1 MGGVANVNFRL
12 IKAVH
17 FLLHKYR
24 KRAPK
29 RILSLLLFLSIFL
42 LNQPTFAQNTS
53 NEGTDFWVAYT
64 GHVDGTNSRL
74 TLFITAKVNASV
86 NVIVGGVP
94 YAGNPVQV
102 LANQAVPVYINPNVY
117 TNVYIDGEGTL
128 LNRGIH
134 VTATAPII
142 LYSHISNAARSAAT
156 LVLPTRA
163 LGNEY
168 YAMAYNQMPSITGIN
183 AETRVSEFTLVGVE
197 NSTRVKFSLPVGVNS
212 IANTTYIGGFSYEI
226 DLNQG
231 DVFQFQST
239 KDVTGVKITTVG
251 ACKPL
256 AVFSGSTKAGFCDDP
271 GSIIGNGQDNLY
283 QQLFPVTTWGKN
295 YLTAPFYNALNG
307 VKDIIRIV
315 VATDN
320 TTVTVNGST
329 TTANG
334 IALTN
339 PYAKGSIITFSSS
352 TPNTISS
359 TEPISV
365 AQIQVSSSCNPNNY
379 LGRVFI
385 SANQPFP
392 GDPEMTI
399 LNPIEQTL
407 TDITLYSAISVTGV
421 APTNIRKHYI
431 NVILKTADIPVFT
444 IDNAT
449 IPASQFVTIDGQ
461 YSYLI
466 KDVTTSSATNPT
478 HRIKAPDGF
487 IAIAYG
493 YGDFESY
500 AYLAGADI
508 KNLNQFIQVRDPISN
523 TISSSACVGQS
534 FTVETTLPYPTTEL
548 RWDLAD
554 GQPEIIQ
561 MMPIFDRQY
570 VQDGVT
576 LYVYKLPTPVSYLS
590 AGTKNVVVKAINPA
604 GSLCGGV
611 FDSIN
616 LAFEVHALPAA
627 DFLAS
632 PQACVGAGVTFEDRS
647 TLNGTAIRKWIW
659 NFDDGTANRETLVG
673 EASFLHQYATPG
685 DYLPTLT
692 LITQDNCSITSV
704 PQPVHISALP
714 IAKFNPPTTPLCEQ
728 NSILFTNLSTPEEG
742 TIITWKWDFGDGQQ
756 SPLREPAHTY
766 VSSGTYLVSLTVK
779 TNLGCEATYTESLV
793 VAALPVVDFE
803 VPDFCLSD
811 VSAGFTNLATNADGT
826 INNLIYAWDFGDAT
840 QSSPANPNTSNS
852 RNPSHN
858 YSLPGDYLISL
869 TVTTAVGCSK
879 TKTKIFRVNGIN
891 PIPDFEVV
899 NATDLCS
906 SNAVAFVNKSSVPGF
921 GDITRLE
928 WYFDYLNQPTYME
941 FDESPIPNK
950 AYPHQY
956 PISHSQIP
964 LNYTVRLL
972 AFSGGVCVNEI
983 IKVITVKGVPE
994 VRFTSI
1000 PDVCQENSPFQLTQ
1014 ATELHGFAGFGNF
1027 TGPGV
1032 SSSGMFNPSLA
1043 GVGTHT
1049 ITYTFTAANA
1059 CSSSATSTI
1068 TVYATPIV
1076 NAGRDTTILEG
1087 GTLQLQPQVSGT
1099 GLTYQWT
1106 PITNLSDPTSLNP
1119 IASPDLDVL
1128 YTLRVTSS
1136 EGCVAADNIF
1146 IRVLQLPEIP
1156 NAFTPNADGYNDVWN
1171 IRYLN
1176 SYTNPTVQIFNRYGQ
1191 QVYYSV
1197 GYATPWDGRFNGEDL
1212 PMGTYYY
1219 IVNPGNGR
1227 KVMAGSVT
1235 LIK

>member
-1 MGGVANVNFRL
+1 MHIRYR
-12 IKAVH
+12 
-17 FLLHKYR
+17 FLYAFSVL
-24 KRAPK
+24 
-29 RILSLLLFLSIFL
+29 LSLLAFSK
-42 LNQPTFAQNTS
+42 PTFAQNTS
-53 NEGTDFWVAYT
+53 NEGTDFWVAYA

-74 TLFITAKVNASV
+74 TLFITAKVAASV
-86 NVIVGGVP
+86 NITVGGVP

-117 TNVYIDGEGTL
+117 TNVYIDGEGTR

-134 VTATAPII
+134 VTSTAPII

-156 LVLPTRA
+156 MVLPTRA

-168 YAMAYNQMPSITGIN
+168 YAMAYNQMPSTTGLF

-197 NSTRVKFSLPVGVNS
+197 DNTRVKFSLPVGVNS

-239 KDVTGVKITTVG
+239 KDVTGVKIITVG

-256 AVFSGSTKAGFCDDP
+256 AVFSGSTKVGFCEDP
-271 GSIIGNGQDNLY
+271 GSISGSGQDNLY

-307 VKDIIRIV
+307 VKDIIRILV
-315 VATDN
+315 GTDN

-334 IALTN
+334 VTLAN

-352 TPNTISS
+352 TPNTISA

-365 AQIQVSSSCNPNNY
+365 AQIQVSASCNPNNRD
-379 LGRVFI
+379 LN
-385 SANQPFP
+385 NQVFP

-407 TDITLYSAISVTGV
+407 KDITVYSAVSVAA

-444 IDNAT
+444 LDNVGV
-449 IPASQFVTIDGQ
+449 PASQFTAIDAD

-466 KDVTTSSATNPT
+466 KDVTTASATNPT
-478 HRIKAPDGF
+478 HRIKAPNGF
-487 IAIAYG
+487 LAIAYG
-493 YGDFESY
+493 YGNYESY

-508 KNLNQFIQVRDPISN
+508 KNLNQFIQVRDPVNN
-523 TISSSACVGQS
+523 TIATSACAGQS
-534 FTVETTLPYPTTEL
+534 FTVETTLPYPTTDL

-554 GQPEIIQ
+554 GLSEIIQ
-561 MMPIFDRQY
+561 TNPTIDRQY
-570 VQDGVT
+570 ILNGVT
-576 LYVYKLPTPVSYLS
+576 LYVYKLQTAVNYLTP
-590 AGTKNVVVKAINPA
+590 GIKNIVVKSLNPGA
-604 GSLCGGV
+604 SLCGD
-611 FDSIN
+611 FDIIN
-616 LAFEVHALPAA
+616 LAFEVNALPTA
-627 DFLAS
+627 DFTAS
-632 PQACVGAGVTFEDRS
+632 SEACVDAGVTFADRS
-647 TLNGTAIRKWIW
+647 TPNGTAIRKWIW
-659 NFDDGTANRETLVG
+659 DFKDGTILETTVAG
-673 EASFLHQYATPG
+673 APFSHVYTTAG

-692 LITQDNCSITSV
+692 LITQDDCSITSA
-704 PQPVHISALP
+704 PQPVHITALP
-714 IAKFNPPTTPLCEQ
+714 IAQFTFSTPLCEQ
-728 NSILFTNLSTPEEG
+728 NSIQFTNLSSTAEG
-742 TIITWKWDFGDGQQ
+742 TITTWKWDFGDGQQ
-756 SPLREPAHTY
+756 SALREPAHTY
-766 VSSGTYLVSLTVK
+766 AGPGTFLVSLTVK
-779 TNLGCEATYTESLV
+779 TNLGCEATYTESLI
-793 VAALPVVDFE
+793 VAALPVVDFD

-811 VSAGFTNLATNADGT
+811 VSARFTNLATNADGST
-826 INNLIYAWDFGDAT
+826 SNLIYAWDFGDAAR
-840 QSSPANPNTSNS
+840 SSPANPNTADS

-858 YSLPGDYLISL
+858 YSLPGDYIISL
-869 TVTTAVGCSK
+869 TVTTADGCSK
-879 TKTKIFRVNGIN
+879 TETKNFRVNGIN
-891 PIPDFEVV
+891 PIADFEVV

-906 SNAVAFVNKSSVPGF
+906 SNAVSFVNKSSVPGF

-928 WYFDYLNQPTYME
+928 WYFDYLNQPTRME
-941 FDESPIPNK
+941 FDENPLPNK
-950 AYPHQY
+950 VYTHQY

-972 AFSGGVCVNEI
+972 AFSGGVCVTEI
-983 IKVITVKGVPE
+983 SKVITVKGVPE
-994 VRFTSI
+994 VSFTAL
-1000 PDVCQENSPFQLTQ
+1000 PNVCQENSPFQLTQ
-1014 ATELHGFAGFGNF
+1014 ATELHGFAGLEEF

-1032 SSSGMFNPSLA
+1032 SSSGRFNPSLA

-1068 TVYATPIV
+1068 TVYPTPTV
-1076 NAGRDTTILEG
+1076 NAGRDTTILAG
-1087 GTLQLQPQVSGT
+1087 GAVQLQSRASGT

-1106 PITNLSDPTSLNP
+1106 PITNLSDPTILNP

-1128 YTLRVTSS
+1128 YTLTVTSS

-1191 QVYYSV
+1191 QIYYSV
-1197 GYATPWDGRFNGEDL
+1197 GYANPWDGRFNGEDL

>member
-1 MGGVANVNFRL
+1 MGVLANVNFRL
-12 IKAVH
+12 LKAVH

-86 NVIVGGVP
+86 NIMVGGVP

-102 LANQAVPVYINPNVY
+102 LANQAVPVYINPNLY
-117 TNVYIDGEGTL
+117 TNVYIDGEGTR

-156 LVLPTRA
+156 MVLPTRA

-168 YAMAYNQMPSITGIN
+168 YAMAYNQMPSMN

-197 NSTRVKFSLPVGVNS
+197 DNTRVKFSLPVGVNS

-239 KDVTGVKITTVG
+239 KDVTGVKIITVG

-256 AVFSGSTKAGFCDDP
+256 AVFSGSTKVGFCEDP
-271 GSIIGNGQDNLY
+271 GSISGSGQDNLY

-307 VKDIIRIV
+307 VKDIIRILV
-315 VATDN
+315 GTDN
-320 TTVTVNGST
+320 TTVSVNGST

-334 IALTN
+334 VALAN

-352 TPNTISS
+352 TPNTISA

-365 AQIQVSSSCNPNNY
+365 AQIQVSASCNPNNIN
-379 LGRVFI
+379 LN
-385 SANQPFP
+385 NQAYP
-392 GDPEMTI
+392 GDPELTI

-407 TDITLYSAISVTGV
+407 KDITVYSAVSVAA
-421 APTNIRKHYI
+421 APTNITKHYI

-444 IDNAT
+444 LDNVGV
-449 IPASQFVTIDGQ
+449 PASQFTAIDAD

-466 KDVTTSSATNPT
+466 KDVTTASATNPT
-478 HRIKAPDGF
+478 HRIKAPNGF
-487 IAIAYG
+487 LAIAYG
-493 YGDFESY
+493 YGNFESY

-508 KNLNQFIQVRDPISN
+508 KNLNQFIQVRDPVNN
-523 TISSSACVGQS
+523 TIATSACAGQS

-554 GQPEIIQ
+554 GLSEIIQ
-561 MMPIFDRQY
+561 TNPTIDRQY
-570 VQDGVT
+570 ILNGVT
-576 LYVYKLPTPVSYLS
+576 LYVYKLQTAVNYPT
-590 AGTKNVVVKAINPA
+590 AGIKNIVVKSLNPGA
-604 GSLCGGV
+604 SLCG
-611 FDSIN
+611 DYDIIN
-616 LAFEVHALPAA
+616 LNFEVFALPTAV
-627 DFLAS
+627 FSAS
-632 PQACVGAGVTFEDRS
+632 PQACVNSGVTFSDQS
-647 TLNGTAIRKWIW
+647 TPNGTAIRKWIW
-659 NFDDGTANRETLVG
+659 DFKDGTILETTVAG
-673 EASFLHQYATPG
+673 APFSHVYTTAG

-692 LITQDNCSITSV
+692 LITQDDCSITSA
-704 PQPVHISALP
+704 PQPVHITALP
-714 IAKFNPPTTPLCEQ
+714 IAQFTFSTPLCEQ
-728 NSILFTNLSTPEEG
+728 NSIQFTNLSSTAEG
-742 TIITWKWDFGDGQQ
+742 TITTWKWDFGDGQQ
-756 SPLREPAHTY
+756 SALREPAHTY
-766 VSSGTYLVSLTVK
+766 AGPGTYLVSLTVK
-779 TNLGCEATYTESLV
+779 TNLGCEATYTESLI
-793 VAALPVVDFE
+793 VAALPVVDFD

-811 VSAGFTNLATNADGT
+811 VSARFTNLATNADGST
-826 INNLIYAWDFGDAT
+826 SNLIYAWDFGDAARA
-840 QSSPANPNTSNS
+840 SPANPNTADS

-858 YSLPGDYLISL
+858 YSLPGDYIISL
-869 TVTTAVGCSK
+869 TVNTADGCSK
-879 TKTKIFRVNGIN
+879 TETKNFRVNGIN
-891 PIPDFEVV
+891 PIADFEVV

-906 SNAVAFVNKSSVPGF
+906 SIAVSFVNKSSVPGF

-928 WYFDYLNQPTYME
+928 WYFDYLNQPTRME
-941 FDESPIPNK
+941 FDENPLPNK
-950 AYPHQY
+950 VYTHQY

-972 AFSGGVCVNEI
+972 AFSGGVCVTEI
-983 IKVITVKGVPE
+983 SKVITVKGVPE
-994 VRFTSI
+994 VSFTAL
-1000 PDVCQENSPFQLTQ
+1000 PNVCQENSPFQLTQ
-1014 ATELHGFAGFGNF
+1014 ATELHGFAGLGNF
-1027 TGPGV
+1027 TGLGV

-1068 TVYATPIV
+1068 KVFPTPTV
-1076 NAGRDTTILEG
+1076 NAGRDTTILAG
-1087 GTLQLQPQVSGT
+1087 GAVQLQSRASGT

-1106 PITNLSDPTSLNP
+1106 PITNLSDPTILNP

-1128 YTLRVTSS
+1128 YTLTVTSS

-1191 QVYYSV
+1191 QIYYSV
-1197 GYATPWDGRFNGEDL
+1197 GYANPWDGRFNGEDL